1 MRISDWSSDVCSS
14 DLILSTLASGQFV
27 VKDSQRATYRLGP
40 KLVEIGTA
48 SRRNFSRRSFYR
60 RQVRP
65 LVDKIGVGCIVA
77 QPLGDF
83 SGIVVIDRILPA
95 LPPHEVVEIGRA
107 SCREGVCP
115 YV

>member
-1 MRISDWSSDVCSS
+1 MKMLDYLAVQNAEAGLSESARALELSKSSCFN
-14 DLILSTLASGQFV
+14 ILSTLASGQFV

-65 LVDKIGVGCIVA
+65 L
-77 QPLGDF
+77 
-83 SGIVVIDRILPA
+83 
-95 LPPHEVVEIGRA
+95 EIGRA
-107 SCREGVCP
+107 SCRERVCQ